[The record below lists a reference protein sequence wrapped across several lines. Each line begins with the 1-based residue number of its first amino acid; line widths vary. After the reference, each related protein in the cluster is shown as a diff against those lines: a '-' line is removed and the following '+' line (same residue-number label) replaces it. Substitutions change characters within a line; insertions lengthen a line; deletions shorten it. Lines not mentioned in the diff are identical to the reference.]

1 MHLEKGKIWA
11 WVRDPVAVVA
21 KARAKARAKA
31 KVRAVVVVEIK
42 VVLSAPADFVFVQN
56 VVKKCPISEE

>member
-21 KARAKARAKA
+21 KARAKA
-31 KVRAVVVVEIK
+31 KVRVVVVVEIK